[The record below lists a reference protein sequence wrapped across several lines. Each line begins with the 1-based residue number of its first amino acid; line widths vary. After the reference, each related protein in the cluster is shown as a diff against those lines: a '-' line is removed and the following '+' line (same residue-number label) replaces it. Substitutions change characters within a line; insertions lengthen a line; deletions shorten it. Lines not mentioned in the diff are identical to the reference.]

1 MQISNKR
8 CLSYFFLCLF
18 SAIATQAGAT
28 EMVYY
33 PYNPSFGGSPLNGP
47 GLLNSALATNK
58 HTAPDEDKDLDR
70 DIYGMKEKSAL
81 DNFKET
87 LERSILSRMATAAT
101 AKMIDSNGNFVPGI
115 FDTENF
121 TITIADAGGG
131 LLTVTTVDKGTGS
144 FTTFQV
150 SQNP

>member
-1 MQISNKR
+1 MPTSNMKYLR
-8 CLSYFFLCLF
+8 YSFMCLLC
-18 SAIATQAGAT
+18 AMATQAAAT

-47 GLLNSALATNK
+47 VLLNSALATNK
-58 HTAPDEDKDLDR
+58 HTAPDEDRDLDR
-70 DIYGMKEKSAL
+70 DLYGMKEKSAL

-101 AKMIDSNGNFVPGI
+101 AKMIDSSGNFVPGI

-121 TITIADAGGG
+121 TITIADVGGG